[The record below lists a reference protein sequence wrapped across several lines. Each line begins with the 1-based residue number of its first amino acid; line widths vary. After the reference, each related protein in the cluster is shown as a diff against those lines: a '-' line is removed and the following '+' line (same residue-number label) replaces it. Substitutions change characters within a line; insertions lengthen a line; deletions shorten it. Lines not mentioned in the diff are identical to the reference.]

1 MRFQSVST
9 SSRLPK
15 LVPLSSFSE
24 KVAGDNNGSSASQ
37 IEENEGNG
45 YRLPPKEIRDI
56 VDAPP
61 LPVLSFSPQRDK
73 ILFLKR
79 RSLPPLSDLAR
90 PEEKLAGVRIDG
102 NCNARSR
109 MSFYTGIGIHSLMDD
124 GTLGPEK
131 EVHGFPDGARIN
143 FVSWS
148 QNGRHLS
155 FSIRGDEDD
164 ENSSKMKVWVAD
176 VETGSARPLFQSP
189 DIYLNA
195 IFDNFVW
202 VDDSTLLVCTIPATR
217 GAPPKKPLVPS
228 GPKIQSNEEQNVV
241 QVRTFQDLLK
251 DEYDEDLFDYYA
263 TSQLVLASLDGE
275 MKPIGP
281 PAVYTSMDPS
291 PDQKYILITYIHR
304 PYSFIVPCG
313 RFPKKVDL
321 WTSDGKFVRK
331 FTQDGGDAK
340 VEVSPRDIV
349 YTEPA
354 EIVNGEQP
362 EVLHKLD
369 LRYGGISWCDDSL
382 ALVYESWYK
391 TRRTRTWVI
400 TPEKE
405 ITPRILFDR
414 SSEDVY
420 SDPGSPMMRRTP
432 TGTYVIAKIKM
443 QDEGTYLLLNGSGAT
458 PEGNVPFLDLFDINT
473 GSKER
478 IWESDKEKYYETVLA
493 LMSDNDDGELSIDQ
507 LKILTSKESKTEN
520 TQYYIQSWPDKK
532 AIQITNFPHPYPQL
546 ASLQKEMIRY
556 QRKDGVQLTA
566 TLYLPPGYNPSKD
579 GPLPCLVWSY
589 PGEFKSKD
597 AAGQVRGS
605 PNEFAGIGPTSALL
619 WLARGFAILSGPTIP
634 IIGEG
639 DEEANDSYVE
649 QLVTSAEAAV
659 EEVIR
664 RGVAHPNKI
673 AVGGHSYGAFMTAN
687 LLAHAPHLFC
697 CGVAR
702 SGAYNRT
709 LTPFGF
715 QNEDRTLW
723 EATST
728 YVEMSPFMSANKIKK
743 PILLIHGEEDNNSG
757 TLTMQS
763 DRFFNALKGHG
774 ALCRLI
780 GGCNNTVSPA
790 WKRGETLMP
799 RMMKTLRKL
808 KTQLF
813 QLVEVGLAEVWSKM
827 NHTQHKGHYYELLQ
841 SIEMAN
847 QEEMLIQ
854 RVTELYEEISGLS
867 CLKPSME
874 VNQLFTELVLACLPP
889 SSIDV
894 NKLSNDVQEKRSKL
908 IELCGEAEGLL
919 ESHYSTILGTFE
931 NPIEHLSIFPYYQ
944 NYIKLSLLE
953 YTMLAR
959 HAAAPPSRVAFI
971 GSGPLPLTS
980 IVLAM
985 CHLRNTSFVNYDLDS
1000 DANELAKCLIAGDRD
1015 LSARMVTRTANILS
1029 VTHELREFDIV
1040 FLAALVGMDRE
1051 EKVRV
1056 LAHLE
1061 NYMAP
1066 GALLILRSV
1075 HGARAFLY
1083 PIIDPCR
1090 DLHGFELLSVYH
1102 PMDEVV
1108 NTVIVARKLMA
1119 AVPVNMV
1126 DQGAA
1131 QGAMAML
1138 PCKCAEFQTF
1148 NPLGHGNML
1157 EELVLEGQPS

>member
-1 MRFQSVST
+1 
-9 SSRLPK
+9 
-15 LVPLSSFSE
+15 
-24 KVAGDNNGSSASQ
+24 
-37 IEENEGNG
+37 
-45 YRLPPKEIRDI
+45 
-56 VDAPP
+56 
-61 LPVLSFSPQRDK
+61 
-73 ILFLKR
+73 
-79 RSLPPLSDLAR
+79 
-90 PEEKLAGVRIDG
+90 
-102 NCNARSR
+102 
-109 MSFYTGIGIHSLMDD
+109 
-124 GTLGPEK
+124 
-131 EVHGFPDGARIN
+131 
-143 FVSWS
+143 
-148 QNGRHLS
+148 
-155 FSIRGDEDD
+155 
-164 ENSSKMKVWVAD
+164 
-176 VETGSARPLFQSP
+176 
-189 DIYLNA
+189 
-195 IFDNFVW
+195 
-202 VDDSTLLVCTIPATR
+202 
-217 GAPPKKPLVPS
+217 
-228 GPKIQSNEEQNVV
+228 
-241 QVRTFQDLLK
+241 
-251 DEYDEDLFDYYA
+251 
-263 TSQLVLASLDGE
+263 

-321 WTSDGKFVRK
+321 WTSDGKFVREICDLPLAEDIPIAFNSVRK
-331 FTQDGGDAK
+331 GKRSINWRADKPSILYWVETQDGGDAK

-458 PEGNVPFLDLFDINT
+458 PEGNVPFLDLFDI
-473 GSKER
+473 
-478 IWESDKEKYYETVLA
+478 
-493 LMSDNDDGELSIDQ
+493 
-507 LKILTSKESKTEN
+507 
-520 TQYYIQSWPDKK
+520 
-532 AIQITNFPHPYPQL
+532 
-546 ASLQKEMIRY
+546 
-556 QRKDGVQLTA
+556 
-566 TLYLPPGYNPSKD
+566 
-579 GPLPCLVWSY
+579 
-589 PGEFKSKD
+589 
-597 AAGQVRGS
+597 
-605 PNEFAGIGPTSALL
+605 
-619 WLARGFAILSGPTIP
+619 FAILSGPTIP

-639 DEEANDSYVE
+639 DEEAN
-649 QLVTSAEAAV
+649 
-659 EEVIR
+659 
-664 RGVAHPNKI
+664 
-673 AVGGHSYGAFMTAN
+673 
-687 LLAHAPHLFC
+687 
-697 CGVAR
+697 
-702 SGAYNRT
+702 
-709 LTPFGF
+709 
-715 QNEDRTLW
+715 DRTLW

-757 TLTMQS
+757 TLTMQ
-763 DRFFNALKGHG
+763 
-774 ALCRLI
+774 I

-790 WKRGETLMP
+790 WKRGNLDASNDEDPKETKDTALSASGGGP
-799 RMMKTLRKL
+799 GR
-808 KTQLF
+808 
-813 QLVEVGLAEVWSKM
+813 G
-827 NHTQHKGHYYELLQ
+827 
-841 SIEMAN
+841 IEMAN

-874 VNQLFTELVLACLPP
+874 VNQLFTELGTGLPPP

-985 CHLRNTSFVNYDLDS
+985 CHLQNTSFVNYDLDS

-1051 EKVRV
+1051 EKARV

-1138 PCKCAEFQTF
+1138 PCK
-1148 NPLGHGNML
+1148 
-1157 EELVLEGQPS
+1157 VR

>member
-1 MRFQSVST
+1 MTISSFHNPVPVNAIAAEDGGSGSNGSVSST
-9 SSRLPK
+9 PTDYEESSSLD
-15 LVPLSSFSE
+15 
-24 KVAGDNNGSSASQ
+24 G
-37 IEENEGNG
+37 G
-45 YRLPPKEIRDI
+45 YRIPPPEIRDI

-61 LPVLSFSPQRDK
+61 LPALSFSPQRDK

-79 RSLPPLSDLAR
+79 RALPPLTELAR

-102 NCNARSR
+102 KCNTRSR
-109 MSFYTGIGIHSLMDD
+109 MSFYTGIGIHQLMQD

-131 EVHGFPDGARIN
+131 EVHGFPDGAKIN

-148 QNGRHLS
+148 HDGRHLS
-155 FSIRGDEDD
+155 FSIRFDEEQS
-164 ENSSKMKVWVAD
+164 ENSKLRVWVAD
-176 VETGSARPLFQSP
+176 VETGEARPLFQSP

-195 IFDNFVW
+195 VFDNYVW
-202 VDDSTLLVCTIPATR
+202 VNDSTLLICTIPSSR
-217 GAPPKKPLVPS
+217 GDPPKKPLVPS
-228 GPKIQSNEEQNVV
+228 GPKIQSNEQKNVV

-263 TSQLVLASLDGE
+263 TSQLLLASLDGTV
-275 MKPIGP
+275 KAIGP
-281 PAVYTSMDPS
+281 PAVYTSLDPS
-291 PDQKYILITYIHR
+291 PDEKYLLISSIHR

-313 RFPKKVDL
+313 RFPKKVDI
-321 WTSDGKFVRK
+321 WTTDGKFVRELCDLPLAEDIPIAFNSVRK
-331 FTQDGGDAK
+331 GRRSINWRADKPSTLYWVETQDGGDAK

-349 YTEPA
+349 YTQPA
-354 EIVNGEQP
+354 DALDGEQA

-400 TPEKE
+400 SPGSKDVS
-405 ITPRILFDR
+405 PRILFDR

-420 SDPGSPMMRRTP
+420 SDPGSPMLRRTP
-432 TGTYVIAKIKM
+432 AGTYVIAKIKKEK
-443 QDEGTYLLLNGSGAT
+443 DAEPCILLNGSGAT
-458 PEGNVPFLDLFDINT
+458 PEGNIPFLDLFDINT

-478 IWESDKEKYYETVLA
+478 IWESNKEKYYETVVA
-493 LMSDNDDGELSIDQ
+493 LMSDQNEGDLYLDQ

-520 TQYYIQSWPDKK
+520 TQYYLQSWPDKK
-532 AIQITNFPHPYPQL
+532 VCQITNFPHPYPQL

-566 TLYLPPGYNPSKD
+566 TLYLPPGYDPSKD

-619 WLARGFAILSGPTIP
+619 WLARRFAILSGPTIP

-639 DEEANDSYVE
+639 DEEANDRYVE
-649 QLVTSAEAAV
+649 QLVASAEAAV

-774 ALCRLI
+774 ALCRL
-780 GGCNNTVSPA
+780 V
-790 WKRGETLMP
+790 
-799 RMMKTLRKL
+799 
-808 KTQLF
+808 
-813 QLVEVGLAEVWSKM
+813 
-827 NHTQHKGHYYELLQ
+827 
-841 SIEMAN
+841 
-847 QEEMLIQ
+847 
-854 RVTELYEEISGLS
+854 
-867 CLKPSME
+867 
-874 VNQLFTELVLACLPP
+874 VLPF
-889 SSIDV
+889 
-894 NKLSNDVQEKRSKL
+894 
-908 IELCGEAEGLL
+908 
-919 ESHYSTILGTFE
+919 ESHGYAARE
-931 NPIEHLSIFPYYQ
+931 SIMHVLWETDRWLQKYCVNTPDVVADLDASKDDPNKTAKDSESKVVSASGGGSPEQDGFHSATR
-944 NYIKLSLLE
+944 SLLW
-953 YTMLAR
+953 
-959 HAAAPPSRVAFI
+959 
-971 GSGPLPLTS
+971 
-980 IVLAM
+980 
-985 CHLRNTSFVNYDLDS
+985 
-1000 DANELAKCLIAGDRD
+1000 
-1015 LSARMVTRTANILS
+1015 
-1029 VTHELREFDIV
+1029 
-1040 FLAALVGMDRE
+1040 
-1051 EKVRV
+1051 
-1056 LAHLE
+1056 
-1061 NYMAP
+1061 
-1066 GALLILRSV
+1066 
-1075 HGARAFLY
+1075 
-1083 PIIDPCR
+1083 
-1090 DLHGFELLSVYH
+1090 
-1102 PMDEVV
+1102 
-1108 NTVIVARKLMA
+1108 
-1119 AVPVNMV
+1119 
-1126 DQGAA
+1126 
-1131 QGAMAML
+1131 
-1138 PCKCAEFQTF
+1138 
-1148 NPLGHGNML
+1148 
-1157 EELVLEGQPS
+1157 